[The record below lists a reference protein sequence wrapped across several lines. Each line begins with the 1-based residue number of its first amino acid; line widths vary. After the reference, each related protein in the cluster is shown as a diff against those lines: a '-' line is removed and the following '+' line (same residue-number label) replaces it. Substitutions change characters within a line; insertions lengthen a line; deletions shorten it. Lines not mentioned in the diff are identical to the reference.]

1 MKSERAQDVLERELL
16 TWEGVESR
24 AHRFG
29 GREYRL
35 GRREIGHVHGDE
47 LIDIP
52 LPRRMRDEVVAAG
65 RADPHHVLPNT
76 GWISVHLRN
85 PEDVKI
91 GIELL
96 RLSYEL
102 ALEQNRK
109 KGTTGSAS
117 DESRGSRLAR
127 LPPPTCSPR
136 DPS

>member
-1 MKSERAQDVLERELL
+1 MKSERARDVLERELL

-24 AHRFG
+24 PHRFG

-52 LPRRMRDEVVAAG
+52 LPRRRRDEVVAAG
-65 RADPHHVLPNT
+65 RADPHHVLPDS
-76 GWISVHLRN
+76 GWISVRLRVAD
-85 PEDVKI
+85 DVRN

-102 ALEQNRK
+102 AVEQNRK
-109 KGTTGSAS
+109 KGIPGPAT
-117 DESRGSRLAR
+117 DESRGIEAG
-127 LPPPTCSPR
+127 
-136 DPS
+136 

>member
-1 MKSERAQDVLERELL
+1 MNSERAHDVLERELL
-16 TWEGVESR
+16 TWEGVEGRS
-24 AHRFG
+24 HRFG

-65 RADPHHVLPNT
+65 RADPHHVLPNS
-76 GWISVHLRN
+76 GWISVRLRK
-85 PEDVKI
+85 PEDVKN

-96 RLSYEL
+96 RLSYDL

-109 KGTTGSAS
+109 KGTTGPAS
-117 DESRGSRLAR
+117 DESRGIEAG
-127 LPPPTCSPR
+127 
-136 DPS
+136 

>member
-1 MKSERAQDVLERELL
+1 MVSERAHDVLGRELL
-16 TWEGVESR
+16 KWEGVESR

-52 LPRRMRDEVVAAG
+52 LPRRVRDEVVAAG
-65 RADPHHVLPNT
+65 WAEPHHVLPNS
-76 GWISVHLRN
+76 GWISVRPRN
-85 PEDVKI
+85 PEDEKR

-102 ALEQNRK
+102 A
-109 KGTTGSAS
+109 G
-117 DESRGSRLAR
+117 
-127 LPPPTCSPR
+127 
-136 DPS
+136 

>member
-1 MKSERAQDVLERELL
+1 MESERAHDVLERELL

-24 AHRFG
+24 PHRFG

-52 LPRRMRDEVVAAG
+52 LPRRLHDEVIAAG
-65 RADPHHVLPNT
+65 RADPHHVLPDS
-76 GWISVHLRN
+76 GWISVRLRVAD
-85 PEDVKI
+85 DVRN

-109 KGTTGSAS
+109 KGTTGRAS
-117 DESRGSRLAR
+117 DESRGIEAG
-127 LPPPTCSPR
+127 
-136 DPS
+136 

>member
-1 MKSERAQDVLERELL
+1 MKSERAHDVLERELL

-52 LPRRMRDEVVAAG
+52 LPRRVRDEVVAAG
-65 RADPHHVLPNT
+65 RADPHHVLPNS
-76 GWISVHLRN
+76 GWISVRLRK
-85 PEDVKI
+85 PEDVKN

-109 KGTTGSAS
+109 KGTTGPAS
-117 DESRGSRLAR
+117 DESQGIEAG
-127 LPPPTCSPR
+127 
-136 DPS
+136 

>member
-1 MKSERAQDVLERELL
+1 MMSERAHDVLERELL

-52 LPRRMRDEVVAAG
+52 LPRRVRDEVVAAG
-65 RADPHHVLPNT
+65 RAEPHHVLPNS
-76 GWISVHLRN
+76 GWISVRLRN
-85 PEDVKI
+85 PEDVKN

-96 RLSYEL
+96 RLSYDL
-102 ALEQNRK
+102 ALDQNRK
-109 KGTTGSAS
+109 KGVPGPSS
-117 DESRGSRLAR
+117 DESRGIEAA
-127 LPPPTCSPR
+127 
-136 DPS
+136 